1 MKTIIFATKNEG
13 KIREVREII
22 EDAAVLTM
30 NEAGLDPEI
39 IEDGTTFTEN
49 AVIKVKTVY
58 EAARAMGENAPKFD
72 YIMADDSGMEIDFFD
87 KKPGV
92 YSARWLGEDTSYD
105 IKNAFIL
112 RDMENVPDEKRTA
125 RYVCVIAAIDAA
137 GEVTTTYATAEGRI
151 AHAPSGHGGFGYDP
165 IFEFPGMGTF
175 GDLTPEQ
182 KNAVSHRGKALR
194 LMKEALQKELQP

>member
-22 EDAAVLTM
+22 EDCEILTM
-30 NEAGLDPEI
+30 TEAGLDPEI

-49 AVIKVKTVY
+49 AIIKVKTVY
-58 EAARAMGENAPKFD
+58 EAARALGDAAPHFD

-92 YSARWLGEDTSYD
+92 YSARWLGEDTSYE
-105 IKNAFIL
+105 IKNAIIL
-112 RDMENVPDEKRTA
+112 RDMQHVPDEKRTA
-125 RYVCVIAAIDAA
+125 RYACAIAAIDAN
-137 GEVTTTYATAEGRI
+137 GEVTTTFATAEGMI

-175 GDLTPEQ
+175 GDLTPDQ
-182 KNAVSHRGKALR
+182 KNAVTNRGKALR
-194 LMKEALQKELQP
+194 LMKEALR